1 MNETDKVNRRDAIRM
16 FGGAASMSV
25 LGASV
30 LADTTEKSKTSLGLV
45 IYTLGIRRRSMKATD
60 PQHDLFEPFS
70 FLDYCH
76 SLGAGGVQV
85 PLGVLDPQQCERL
98 RNRAEAFG
106 MFIEGA
112 AGPPHSDAD
121 AERFEAAVRTAR
133 DVGARAIRT
142 VILPGRRYERF
153 KSLEE
158 YRKFAERGRQA
169 LERAAPIVEKHK
181 VRLAVENHKDQRLDE
196 RVALFR
202 HLDCPYIGACV
213 DTGNSFALLEDPIAV
228 VEALAPF
235 AFSVHLKD
243 QAVQEYED
251 GFLFADVALGDG
263 FLDLKRMVDILRRAK
278 PEIRFSLETI
288 TRDPLRVPCLSD
300 SYWPTFPT
308 VTAKELAYALRIVRE
323 NAAEELHRV
332 SSLTP
337 DGQVEYELATVR
349 RCLEYARST
358 LGL

>member
-1 MNETDKVNRRDAIRM
+1 
-16 FGGAASMSV
+16 MSV
-25 LGASV
+25 LETIA
-30 LADTTEKSKTSLGLV
+30 LANTTDKTKANLGLV
-45 IYTLGIRRRSMKATD
+45 IYTLGIRRRSMKAED
-60 PQHDLFEPFS
+60 PQHDLFEPFT

-76 SLGAGGVQV
+76 GLGAGGIQV

-98 RNRAEAFG
+98 RNKAEAYA

-112 AGPPHSDAD
+112 AGPPYSDAD
-121 AERFEAAVRTAR
+121 TERFDAVVRTAR
-133 DVGARAIRT
+133 DVGARAVRT
-142 VILPGRRYERF
+142 VIMPGRRYERF
-153 KSLEE
+153 KSLAE
-158 YRKFAERGRQA
+158 YRRFAQRGRQA
-169 LERAAPIVEKHK
+169 LERAAPIVEKYK
-181 VRLAVENHKDQRLDE
+181 MPLAVENHKDQRLDE

-263 FLDLKRMVDILRRAK
+263 FLDLKRMVDIPRRAK

-300 SYWPTFPT
+300 SYWPTFPK
-308 VTAKELAYALRIVRE
+308 VTAKELAYALRIVRT

-337 DGQVEYELATVR
+337 EGQVEYELATVR
-349 RCLEYARST
+349 RCLQYARGT

>member
-1 MNETDKVNRRDAIRM
+1 MNIKANLNRRAVLRLLS
-16 FGGAASMSV
+16 GAATMGA
-25 LGASV
+25 LGSTAS
-30 LADTTEKSKTSLGLV
+30 AENAEKAKTSLGLV
-45 IYTLGIRRRSMKATD
+45 IYTLAVRRRAMIAKD
-60 PQHDLFEPFS
+60 PQHDLFEPFT
-70 FLDYCH
+70 FLEYCH
-76 SLGAGGVQV
+76 SLGAGGIQV
-85 PLGVLDPQQCERL
+85 PLGVLDPQRCERL
-98 RNRAEAFG
+98 RDKAEAYG

-121 AERFEAAVRTAR
+121 TDRFEAAIRTAR
-133 DVGARAIRT
+133 DVGARAVRT

-158 YRKFAERGRQA
+158 YRQFAERGRQA
-169 LERAAPIVEKHK
+169 LERAAPIVERHK
-181 VRLAVENHKDQRLDE
+181 VPLAVENHKDQRLDE

-202 HLDCPYIGACV
+202 RLDCPYIGACV
-213 DTGNSFALLEDPIAV
+213 DTGNSFALLEDPLAV

-263 FLDLKRMVDILRRAK
+263 FLDLKRMVEVLRRAT

-288 TRDPLRVPCLSD
+288 TRNPLRVPCLAE
-300 SYWPTFPT
+300 SYWPTFPK
-308 VTAKELAYALRIVRE
+308 VTAKELAYALRTVRA
-323 NAAEELHRV
+323 NAAAELHRM

-337 DGQVEYELATVR
+337 EGQVAYELATVK
-349 RCLEYARST
+349 RCLQYARNT